1 MAKHYVTY
9 RVHGTY
15 TAEVEAND
23 IKEALAKADIAF
35 SEADF
40 GESANIDGSPAFV
53 EDEAGN
59 PLWEEGNPIPGH
71 EDEYYFCDAE
81 EEREWRLQESCNFL
95 IKILFLFNRWN
106 SF

>member
-23 IKEALAKADIAF
+23 IKEAFAKADIAF

-40 GESANIDGSPAFV
+40 GESANIDGSLAFV

-81 EEREWRLQESCNFL
+81 EER
-95 IKILFLFNRWN
+95 
-106 SF
+106 